1 MKVEISGE
9 GKNPINTMIEDML
22 KIEED
27 LKERCLAKIVQENDF
42 IVNNAYM
49 KIRLEEV
56 LPKGAKISISPYVD
70 ESTVIMIKKAILKPH
85 LVPYDFDDLKE
96 QEND

>member
-27 LKERCLAKIVQENDF
+27 LKERCLAKIIQENDF
-42 IVNNAYM
+42 VVNNAYM

-56 LPKGAKISISPYVD
+56 LPKGAKIFISSFVE
-70 ESTVIMIKKAILKPH
+70 ESTVIMVKKAILQPH

-96 QEND
+96 QGND